1 MEGFLIGIKRE
12 SVYKASESTTNK
24 LPDWSKNKT
33 YLTQNNNLYTNSVHY
48 FYNSVLISFKITILF
63 FDKLQIWYNKL
74 TVLITTI
81 LTSVILFKSE
91 KDGNEIFLKAV
102 YATATMYKVLTEH
115 IVIQLL
121 KLKTLD
127 FFWIALV
134 EVLQIW
140 KKNFLVDC

>member
-48 FYNSVLISFKITILF
+48 FYNFVLISFKIIILS
-63 FDKLQIWYNKL
+63 FDKLQIWYNKF

-91 KDGNEIFLKAV
+91 KDGNESFLKAV

-140 KKNFLVDC
+140 KKNFLLDC